1 MAMIQWSI
9 EEQKAQR
16 LAVKGGKSQ
25 IGEK

>member
-1 MAMIQWSI
+1 MAMIQWSMI
-9 EEQKAQR
+9 EQKALR